1 MHAIRLSQERGRADL
16 GWLDSRHTFS
26 FGDYYDGRFMG
37 FGPLRVINEDRVAPG
52 AGFGTHSH
60 RDMEIL
66 SWVLSG
72 ALEHKDSLGT
82 GAVIRPGELQRMT
95 AGTGVTHSEF
105 NRSATD
111 TVHFLQIWLL
121 PQKLGLKPG
130 YEQRAFTDAE
140 LRNRWCLIAA
150 GDGRDGAVMVHQD
163 ADVYAARF
171 DKGAELAHA
180 LAKDRRL
187 WLQVARGTLEVDGAV
202 LRDGDALAWTDPG
215 VIRARAHEAGEAL
228 LFDMTA

>member
-1 MHAIRLSQERGRADL
+1 MQAIRLSQERGRADL

-37 FGPLRVINEDRVAPG
+37 FGALRVINEDRVAPG

-60 RDMEIL
+60 QDMEIL

-82 GAVIRPGELQRMT
+82 GAIIRPGELQRMS

-105 NRSATD
+105 NRSSTEP
-111 TVHFLQIWLL
+111 VHFLQIWLL
-121 PQKLGLKPG
+121 PQKLGLKPE
-130 YEQRAFTDAE
+130 YEQRAFSDAE
-140 LRNRWCLIAA
+140 LHNRWHLIAA
-150 GDGRDGAVMVHQD
+150 GDGRTGAVTVHQD

-171 DKGAELAHA
+171 DKDAELAHTPA
-180 LAKDRRL
+180 QGRRL
-187 WLQVARGTLEVDGAV
+187 WLQVARGRLEIDGAT
-202 LRDGDALAWTDPG
+202 LRDGDGMAWSEAG
-215 VIRARAHEAGEAL
+215 VITARARDAGEAL
-228 LFDMTA
+228 LFDMRA